1 MCAML
6 RWHLRDT
13 VPVIQLNERARY
25 IGFREPALRGDIA
38 LYVAPKGNRNLIL
51 WNKTGAERQ
60 TVGEADLSWRGITY
74 DVYVLQKINGLK
86 PVLSPP
92 PGDPFYVAA
101 PN

>member
-1 MCAML
+1 ML
-6 RWHLRDT
+6 RWHLRDA

-25 IGFREPALRGDIA
+25 IGFRDPGLDGDVA
-38 LYVAPKGNRNLIL
+38 LYVAPEGNRNLAL
-51 WNKTGAERQ
+51 WDMTRAIRQ
-60 TVGEADLSWRGITY
+60 TAGQVDLSWRGVTY
-74 DVYVLQKINGLK
+74 DVYSLQKVTGLR